1 MTQVQRD
8 RIQQAIDG
16 MLCDI
21 EKNKID
27 ISESQGEVLS
37 LTRRRTEINEAIQ
50 VAHDRIVM
58 HMNNNIRLD
67 AKIEEL
73 QRIQIEFQE
82 LQP

>member
-21 EKNKID
+21 EKNKIE

-37 LTRRRTEINEAIQ
+37 LTRKRTEINEAIQ
-50 VAHDRIVM
+50 LAHDRIVM